1 VTRMIR
7 LMTVAAVVVLS
18 SGAMYA
24 QENSGVGGRPT
35 AAAPARGS
43 FVPLKVTV
51 VLSRFQ
57 GEKKISSLP
66 YTLFVTTNPAENT
79 RLRMGTQVP
88 VPTTVLSGTDPA
100 TVKPVQSY
108 NYKDVG
114 TNIDCSASSA
124 EEGIYK
130 ITLTVAD
137 SAVYF
142 PDKSEAMVASSM
154 TGAPAFRSFNAS
166 VNVLLRDGQTVQY
179 TSVVDPVSGQTI
191 KLEATLNVQK

>member
-1 VTRMIR
+1 MTRLIR
-7 LMTVAAVVVLS
+7 PITVVAVLLMS
-18 SGAMYA
+18 SGAIHA
-24 QENSGVGGRPT
+24 QDKPQ
-35 AAAPARGS
+35 AAARAS
-43 FVPLKVTV
+43 MVPLKVTV

-66 YTLFVTTNPAENT
+66 YTLFVTANDAEFT

-88 VPTTVLSGTDPA
+88 VPTTVLSQGKDTTMA
-100 TVKPVQSY
+100 PVQSY

-114 TNIDCSASSA
+114 TNIDCRASSGEDGA
-124 EEGIYK
+124 YK
-130 ITLTVAD
+130 IMLTVAD

-142 PDKSEAMVASSM
+142 PDKSEAMATSSM
-154 TGAPAFRSFNAS
+154 VTGAPAFRSFNAS
-166 VNVLLRDGQTVQY
+166 VDVLLRDGQTVQY

>member
-7 LMTVAAVVVLS
+7 LMTVIAVVLLS
-18 SGAMYA
+18 SGAIYA
-24 QENSGVGGRPT
+24 QDKPAPPSRP
-35 AAAPARGS
+35 AMVA
-43 FVPLKVTV
+43 LKLTV

-66 YTLFVTTNPAENT
+66 YSVFVTANDNEFT

-88 VPTTVLSGTDPA
+88 VPTTVFTGNNA
-100 TVKPVQSY
+100 AAPVQSY

-114 TNIDCSASSA
+114 TNIDCRAMS
-124 EEGIYK
+124 EGDSFRLM
-130 ITLTVAD
+130 LTVQD

-142 PDKSEAMVASSM
+142 PDKTEAMVASAS
-154 TGAPAFRSFNAS
+154 TGAPAFRSFNS
-166 VNVLLRDGQTVQY
+166 TVNVLMRDGQTVQY
-179 TSVVDPVSGQTI
+179 TSVADPVSGQTI

>member
-1 VTRMIR
+1 MTRMIR
-7 LMTVAAVVVLS
+7 LMTVVAVVLCS
-18 SGAMYA
+18 SLAVYA
-24 QENSGVGGRPT
+24 QGSGVGGAQERATP
-35 AAAPARGS
+35 PARAAL
-43 FVPLKVTV
+43 VPLKVTV

-66 YTLFVTTNPAENT
+66 YTLFVTTSPGENT

-88 VPTTVLSGTDPA
+88 VPTTVITQSKDAAMT
-100 TVKPVQSY
+100 PVQSY

-114 TNIDCSASSA
+114 TNIDCSASSG
-124 EEGIYK
+124 EDGTYK
-130 ITLTVAD
+130 ITLIVAD

-142 PDKSEAMVASSM
+142 PDKSEAMVASAA

-166 VNVLLRDGQTVQY
+166 VAVVLRDGQTVQY

>member
-1 VTRMIR
+1 MTRMIR
-7 LMTVAAVVVLS
+7 LMTVAVVVLLS
-18 SGAMYA
+18 SGAIHA
-24 QENSGVGGRPT
+24 QDKP
-35 AAAPARGS
+35 AAPARPS
-43 FVPLKVTV
+43 LVPLKVTL

-66 YTLFVTTNPAENT
+66 YTLLVTVGNLT

-88 VPTTVLSGTDPA
+88 VPTTVISQSKDA
-100 TVKPVQSY
+100 TTTPVQSY

-114 TNIDCSASSA
+114 TNIDCSASSG
-124 EEGIYK
+124 EDGTYK
-130 ITLTVAD
+130 VTLVVAD
-137 SAVYF
+137 SSVYF
-142 PDKSEAMVASSM
+142 PDKTEAMVASST

-166 VNVLLRDGQTVQY
+166 VDVVLRDGQTVQY

>member
-1 VTRMIR
+1 MTRMIR
-7 LMTVAAVVVLS
+7 SMTVAAVVLLS

-24 QENSGVGGRPT
+24 QENSGVGGRVTP
-35 AAAPARGS
+35 AAPARSG

-88 VPTTVLSGTDPA
+88 VPTTVISQSKDA
-100 TVKPVQSY
+100 TMTPVQSY

-114 TNIDCSASSA
+114 TNIDCSAASA
-124 EEGIYK
+124 EDGLYK
-130 ITLTVAD
+130 VTLTVAD